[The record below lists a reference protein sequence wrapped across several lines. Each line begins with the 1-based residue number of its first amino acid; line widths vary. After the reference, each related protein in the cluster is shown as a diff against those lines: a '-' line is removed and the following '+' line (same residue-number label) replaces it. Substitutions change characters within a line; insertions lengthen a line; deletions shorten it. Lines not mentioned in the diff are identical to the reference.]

1 MHGINIYGISMQS
14 CSLDRYQVPA
24 DYTAPKRDLHLEGI
38 QHGDVVAVA
47 MSGGVDS
54 SVVAA
59 LLHEKGYKVIG
70 ITLQLYDHGKA
81 IQKQKACCAGQDIYD
96 AQKVAFQMGFPHYVL
111 NYESIFKQK
120 VIDDFANSYV
130 NGETPVPCIQ
140 CNQQVKFKDLLQFA
154 KDLDAKALVTGHY
167 VQRTIYIKDDKTFI
181 TMQKAMDHN
190 KDQSYFLF
198 GTTTE
203 ELSYLRFPLGVFD
216 SKLETRYHAKR
227 FNLPVA
233 SKPDS
238 QDICFVP
245 NGDYRSIVEKI
256 RPEAIQPGNI
266 VDSKGNILGIHQGI
280 INYTIGQRKGLG
292 ISSHEPLY
300 VVKIDPNNNQVIV
313 GPKEDLAKKV
323 IYLKDMNW
331 LVAYDKNHII
341 DCRIKIRSSGVE
353 IPAKVHIL
361 DQNMAEVHLVEP
373 EYGISRGQA
382 GVLYDND
389 TLLGG
394 GWII

>member
-1 MHGINIYGISMQS
+1 MQS
-14 CSLDRYQVPA
+14 CSLDRYQVPD
-24 DYTAPKRDLHLEGI
+24 DYIPPERDLHLEDI
-38 QHGDVVAVA
+38 DKGDVVAVA

-96 AQKVAFQMGFPHYVL
+96 AQKVASQIGFPHYVL

-167 VQRTIYIKDDKTFI
+167 VQRTVYNKDNKKFT
-181 TMQKAMDHN
+181 TLQKAIDYS

-203 ELSYLRFPLGVFD
+203 ELNYLRFPLGIFD

-227 FNLPVA
+227 LHLPIA
-233 SKPDS
+233 NKPDS

-245 NGDYRSIVEKI
+245 DGDYRSIVSKI
-256 RPEAIQPGNI
+256 RPEALHPGDI
-266 VDSKGNILGIHQGI
+266 VDMNGKVLGKHQGI

-292 ISSHEPLY
+292 ISAPEPLY
-300 VVKIDPNNNQVIV
+300 VIKIDPTYHHVVV
-313 GPKEDLAKKV
+313 GPKEDLAKKI

-331 LVAYDKNHII
+331 LVSVKVGEILS
-341 DCRIKIRSSGVE
+341 CQIKIRSSGLE
-353 IPAKVHIL
+353 MPATVYVL
-361 DQNMAEVHLVEP
+361 DKNMAEIHLYEP

-382 GVLYDND
+382 GVLYDDNIV
-389 TLLGG
+389 LGG

>member
-1 MHGINIYGISMQS
+1 MMQS
-14 CSLDRYQVPA
+14 CNLDRYQVPD
-24 DYTAPKRDLHLEGI
+24 DYMPPSRDLVLEGLNP
-38 QHGDVVAVA
+38 GDVVAVA

-96 AQKVAFQMGFPHYVL
+96 AQKVASQMGFPHYVL

-154 KDLDAKALVTGHY
+154 KDMDAKALVTGHY
-167 VQRTIYIKDDKTFI
+167 VQRTLYEKGDKKFI
-181 TMQKAMDHN
+181 TLQKAIDHN

-203 ELSYLRFPLGVFD
+203 ELNYLRFPLGVFD

-227 FNLPVA
+227 FKLPVA

-245 NGDYRSIVEKI
+245 NGDYRSIVTKI
-256 RPEAIQPGNI
+256 RPEAIQLGNI
-266 VDSKGNILGIHQGI
+266 VDSNGNILGAHQGI
-280 INYTIGQRKGLG
+280 INFTIGQRKGLG
-292 ISSHEPLY
+292 ISSTDPLY
-300 VVKIDPNNNQVIV
+300 VIKIDPQNHQVIV
-313 GPKEDLAKKV
+313 GSKDQLAKKT

-331 LVAYDKNHII
+331 LVSCNQNKPLSCHI
-341 DCRIKIRSSGVE
+341 RIRSSGIE
-353 IPAKVHIL
+353 IPAEVYIL
-361 DQNMAEVHLVEP
+361 DNNMAEVHLVEP

-389 TLLGG
+389 ILLGG

>member
-1 MHGINIYGISMQS
+1 MQS
-14 CSLDRYQVPA
+14 CSFDRYQVPD
-24 DYTAPKRDLHLEGI
+24 DYIPPERDLHLEGVES
-38 QHGDVVAVA
+38 GGLVAVA

-96 AQKVAFQMGFPHYVL
+96 AQKVASQMGFPHYVL

-167 VQRTIYIKDDKTFI
+167 VQRNVYKKENQHFTTL
-181 TMQKAMDHN
+181 QKAIDHN

-203 ELSYLRFPLGVFD
+203 ELNYLRFPLGIFD

-227 FNLPVA
+227 LKLPIA

-245 NGDYRSIVEKI
+245 NGDYRSIVSKI
-256 RPEAIQPGNI
+256 RPEALHPGDI
-266 VDSKGNILGIHQGI
+266 VDMNGTVLGKHQGI

-292 ISSHEPLY
+292 ISAPEPLY
-300 VVKIDPNNNQVIV
+300 VVKIDPTNHNVVV
-313 GPKEDLAKKV
+313 GPKEQLAKKI

-331 LVAYDKNHII
+331 LVSFNIGEII
-341 DCRIKIRSSGVE
+341 SCQIKIRSSGVE
-353 IPAKVHIL
+353 MPATVYVM
-361 DQNMAEVHLVEP
+361 DQNMAEIHLYEP

-382 GVLYDND
+382 CVLYDQSM
-389 TLLGG
+389 LLGG